1 MHPSRTSE
9 LRATG
14 RDVRDA
20 LIGLVA
26 TGLALLVAAAILDG
40 LSFTHRKEW
49 VRWITEAK
57 KAETRTQRVVRTVD
71 AMVAGRRTR

>member
-1 MHPSRTSE
+1 VSIE
-9 LRATG
+9 L
-14 RDVRDA
+14 D
-20 LIGLVA
+20 
-26 TGLALLVAAAILDG
+26 AAARKVDVPDDLERALAADATARRFFDG

-71 AMVAGRRTR
+71 AMVAGRRTH